1 MHGET
6 VKFVSAPE
14 IHSSI
19 IYYSSSTL
27 KMYDN
32 TKWFYH
38 TFVHNYFTLI
48 VFLLYNPWW
57 WP

>member
-48 VFLLYNPWW
+48 VFLLYNP
-57 WP
+57 